1 VLDYNETPIKF
12 KIYTRAFDAEN
23 NEFLP
28 APLTASVST
37 DGKQMRLSGTA
48 SSTIKDL
55 HGDEITESGLLDME
69 TAANNNL
76 TIFGN
81 HKYEVPEDVFGSVEA
96 AVLARSVA
104 QTKTGDPV
112 HDLRMSIIINE
123 ENDRAVKTWKAIRK
137 GTKLGLSIGAMIP
150 EGGAKVDKK
159 TKRLIIEHLELLETS
174 IVAIPANPRSW
185 VDSARKSYF
194 EAPASIEPEAV
205 EALPP
210 VVTQTIGYVPMT
222 TTSANTSNNLLQFTF
237 PQSDDEIVAPTP
249 DPEITDADSCPS
261 CGKGKSATGCDNG
274 YHKDAEPEVVAASVD
289 PETQAAPQSEPPSDD
304 VTNSASET
312 VAQAQEAVVGM
323 DAEVTSAFAMLGDL
337 VERLTAELASIKA
350 AKAAA
355 EQQRDKAMSEAAEAI
370 SSTKAIVAKLAELP
384 LGPRA
389 AVVRDAAQS
398 DLSDLEGIYSRD
410 FLEVLRS

>member
-1 VLDYNETPIKF
+1 MDEYNDAPIKF

-23 NEFLP
+23 DEFLP
-28 APLTASVST
+28 APLTASVSA

-48 SSTIKDL
+48 SSNVKDL

-96 AVLARSVA
+96 AVLARAVA
-104 QTKTGDPV
+104 TTKTGDPV

-150 EGGAKVDKK
+150 EGGAKIDKK
-159 TKRLIIEHLELLETS
+159 SKRLIIEHLDLLETS

-194 EAPASIEPEAV
+194 ETPQVEADVEDATPLNYTYTQSVGDVSQTWTVSSDTTIDVINTDDDEVVVPTPESDVVLDAPPITESIEPTE
-205 EALPP
+205 
-210 VVTQTIGYVPMT
+210 
-222 TTSANTSNNLLQFTF
+222 
-237 PQSDDEIVAPTP
+237 D
-249 DPEITDADSCPS
+249 
-261 CGKGKSATGCDNG
+261 
-274 YHKDAEPEVVAASVD
+274 
-289 PETQAAPQSEPPSDD
+289 ETQAAPQSEPPDD
-304 VTNSASET
+304 TVTNSASET
-312 VAQAQEAVVGM
+312 VAVAQEVVVGL
-323 DAEVTSAFAMLGDL
+323 DAEVTAAFDQMVIL
-337 VERLTAELASIKA
+337 VEKLTEELRSART
-350 AKAAA
+350 AKVTA
-355 EQQRDKAMSEAAEAI
+355 EQQRDEAMKEAGQAIAKATSI
-370 SSTKAIVAKLAELP
+370 IDKLAGLP

-389 AVVRDAAQS
+389 AVVRDAAKS
-398 DLSDLEGIYSRD
+398 ELSQLEGVYSRE
-410 FLEVLRS
+410 FLDLLRS